1 MKDALVPPIDE
12 QILIVDLIADV
23 FIVDMFIA
31 DVFVAMTVE

>member
-23 FIVDMFIA
+23 F
-31 DVFVAMTVE
+31 VAMTVE